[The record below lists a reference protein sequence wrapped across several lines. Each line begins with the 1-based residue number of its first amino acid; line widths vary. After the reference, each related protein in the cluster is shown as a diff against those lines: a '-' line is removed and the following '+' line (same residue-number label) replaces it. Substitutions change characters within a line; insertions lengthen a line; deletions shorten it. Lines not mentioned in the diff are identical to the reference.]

1 MNELVTFAWTDF
13 LSLFLIFV
21 RVGVVFA
28 VVPFFSGDII
38 PRRVTALIAL
48 FLSYILMPVVPQVQI
63 RPEDLNLLLLTS
75 ILVHQMLVGLA
86 LGLAIDVIFAGIQIG
101 GELMGFQMGFSI
113 ANVVD
118 PMTGASAPITSNV
131 LYITAFLLFFS
142 FGGHHMLIKALVD
155 SFSIVPVGGGPVRT
169 PFLMAAVTY
178 AGQMFVIGI
187 KVAAP
192 VMGTLLLVNV
202 SFAIIARALPQ
213 MNVFLMAFP
222 LTIAVGLVFTA
233 LIIRMMPVLMSG
245 SLDRAWNF
253 MRSAMVLY

>member
-1 MNELVTFAWTDF
+1 
-13 LSLFLIFV
+13 LFLIFV
-21 RVGVVFA
+21 RIGVVFA
-28 VVPFFSGDII
+28 VVPFFSAEII
-38 PRRVTALIAL
+38 PRRITAIIAL
-48 FLSYILMPVVPQVQI
+48 FLSYILVPVVPQVQI

-118 PMTGASAPITSNV
+118 PMTGASAPITSNL

-142 FGGHHMLIKALVD
+142 FEGHHMLIRALVD
-155 SFSIVPVGGGPVRT
+155 SFSIIPVGGGPVRT
-169 PFLMAAVTY
+169 PFFMAALTY
-178 AGQMFVIGI
+178 AGHMFAIGI

-233 LIIRMMPVLMSG
+233 LIIRMMPMLMSG
-245 SLDRAWNF
+245 SLDQAWNF
-253 MRSAMVLY
+253 MRSVMVLY

>member
-1 MNELVTFAWTDF
+1 MNELLTFAWSDF
-13 LSLFLIFV
+13 LTLFLIFV

-28 VVPFFSGDII
+28 VVPFFSGEII
-38 PRRVTALIAL
+38 PRRVTALISL

-63 RPEDLNLLLLTS
+63 RAEDLNLLLLAS
-75 ILVHQMLVGLA
+75 ILIHQMLVGLA

-155 SFSIVPVGGGPVRT
+155 SFSVIPMGGGLART
-169 PFLMAAVTY
+169 PFLTAVVTY

-233 LIIRMMPVLMSG
+233 LVIRMMPMLMSG